1 MTMNEAV
8 VRDPNVTNGTEAL
21 SDKAR
26 QFIANPKKLLIGGEW
41 VPAASGKTF
50 EVYNPA
56 NGQVIAHAAEG
67 DKADIDRAVAAA
79 HKAFTSGA
87 WPKMTPADRSKL
99 VWKIGDLILHH
110 AAELAELESIDNG
123 KPATYAKVLDVQ
135 LSADAFHYM
144 AGWGTKIEGNTMP
157 LSFNLMPGTSFHA
170 FTVRQPIGV
179 VGQIIPWNFPL
190 LMAAWK
196 LAPAL
201 ITGNTIV
208 LKPAEETP
216 LTALRLGEILLEAG
230 LPAGVVNIVTGF
242 GETCGG
248 ALVAN
253 PTVRK
258 IAFTGST
265 EVGKII
271 VRAAASDLKRVSLE
285 LGGKSPNIILDDADI
300 ESAIA
305 GAANAIFFNQGQ
317 MCTAGSRLF
326 IQEKVYDQVIAGIS
340 AAAGKLK
347 MGPGLD
353 PTTQIGPLVSQT
365 QLDRV
370 TGHLKGGAAQG
381 AQAAVGGKRWGT
393 EGYFVEPTVLVS
405 VNTDMNVY
413 KEEIFG
419 PVVAAMRFKD
429 VDDALIARANDS
441 VYGLAAGLWTRD
453 LAKAHQI
460 SSKLDAGSVWVNCYN
475 VLDPS
480 MPFGGF
486 KQSGWGREQGHAVIE
501 HYTELKSVCMAYP
514 TA

>member
-1 MTMNEAV
+1 MTIRETIM
-8 VRDPNVTNGTEAL
+8 RDPGVKTGIEAL
-21 SDKAR
+21 SDKSR
-26 QFIANPKKLLIGGEW
+26 QFIATPKKLLIGGNW

-50 EVYNPA
+50 EVYDPA
-56 NGQVIAHAAEG
+56 NGQVIAQAAEG
-67 DKADIDRAVAAA
+67 EKIDIDLAVDAA
-79 HKAFTSGA
+79 HKAFTSGP
-87 WPKMTPADRSKL
+87 WPKLTPSERGKL
-99 VWKIGDLILHH
+99 VWKIGDLILKY
-110 AAELAELESIDNG
+110 ADELAELESIDNG
-123 KPATYAKVLDVQ
+123 KPVTYARALDVQ
-135 LSADAFHYM
+135 LSAEAFHYM
-144 AGWGTKIEGNTMP
+144 AGWATKIEGNTMP

-201 ITGNTIV
+201 TTGNTIV

-230 LPAGVVNIVTGF
+230 IPPGVVNIVTGF
-242 GETCGG
+242 GETAG
-248 ALVAN
+248 AAMVAN
-253 PTVRK
+253 RIVKK

-271 VRAAASDLKRVSLE
+271 VKAAAGDLKRISLE
-285 LGGKSPNIILDDADI
+285 LGGKSPNIILDDADLDA
-300 ESAIA
+300 AIA

-317 MCTAGSRLF
+317 ICTAGSRLF
-326 IQEKVYDQVIAGIS
+326 IQEKVFDQVVAGIS
-340 AAAGKLK
+340 AAASNLK
-347 MGPGLD
+347 IGPGLD
-353 PTTQIGPLVSQT
+353 PTSQIGPLVSQT
-365 QLDRV
+365 QFNRV
-370 TGHLKGGAAQG
+370 SGHLKGGEEQG
-381 AQAAVGGKRWGT
+381 ARAAIGGKRWGN

-405 VNTDMNVY
+405 VSSEMNVY

-419 PVVAAMRFKD
+419 PVVAAMPFKD
-429 VDDALIARANDS
+429 VDDLLIARANDS
-441 VYGLAAGLWTRD
+441 IYGLAAGLWTND

-475 VLDPS
+475 VLDPA

-501 HYTELKSVCMAYP
+501 HYTEMKSVCMAYP
-514 TA
+514 TV

>member
-1 MTMNEAV
+1 MTSSKGDERVFSAKSGV
-8 VRDPNVTNGTEAL
+8 EAL
-21 SDKAR
+21 SERSREFVAR
-26 QFIANPKKLLIGGEW
+26 PKMLLIGGEW
-41 VPAASGKTF
+41 VPAISGKTF
-50 EVYNPA
+50 EVFNPA
-56 NGQVIAHAAEG
+56 NGAVIAHAAEG
-67 DKADIDRAVAAA
+67 DKADIDLAVAAA
-79 HKAFTSGA
+79 QRAFTGGA
-87 WPKMTPADRSKL
+87 WPKVTPAERSKL
-99 VWKIGDLILHH
+99 VWRIGDLILRY
-110 AAELAELESIDNG
+110 ADELAELESIDNG
-123 KPATYAKVLDVQ
+123 KPATYARMLDVQ

-157 LSFNLMPGTSFHA
+157 LSFNLMPGNSFHA
-170 FTVRQPIGV
+170 YTVRQPIGV

-216 LTALRLGEILLEAG
+216 LTALRLGEILMEAG
-230 LPAGVVNIVTGF
+230 IPPGVVNIVTGF
-242 GETCGG
+242 GETAG
-248 ALVAN
+248 AAMVAN
-253 PTVRK
+253 PTVKK

-271 VRAAASDLKRVSLE
+271 VRAAAGDLKRVSLE
-285 LGGKSPNIILDDADI
+285 LGGKSPNIILQDADLDM
-300 ESAIA
+300 AIA

-326 IQEKVYDQVIAGIS
+326 IQEKVFDKVVAGIS
-340 AAAGKLK
+340 NAASNLK
-347 MGPGLD
+347 IGPGLD
-353 PTTQIGPLVSQT
+353 PSTQIGPLVSQT
-365 QLDRV
+365 QLNRV
-370 TGHLKGGAAQG
+370 TQHLKGGEDQG
-381 AQAAVGGKRWGT
+381 AHATIGGKRWGS

-405 VNTDMNVY
+405 VNPEMNVY

-419 PVVAAMRFKD
+419 PVVAAMPFKE
-429 VDDALIARANDS
+429 VDEDLIARANDS
-441 VYGLAAGLWTRD
+441 IYGLAAGLWTRD

-480 MPFGGF
+480 LPFGGF